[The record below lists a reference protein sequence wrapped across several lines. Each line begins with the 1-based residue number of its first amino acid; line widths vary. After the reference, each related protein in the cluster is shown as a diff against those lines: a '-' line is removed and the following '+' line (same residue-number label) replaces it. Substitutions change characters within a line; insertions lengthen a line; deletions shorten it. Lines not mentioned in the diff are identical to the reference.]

1 LYEVTLSVLAD
12 FTQEPVHEE
21 KTASMDETFESTLPD
36 EDELMGLK
44 WTSAPFR
51 RALCFQARFAVGAA
65 PVGPPSCQA
74 RLPGDVC
81 ESCKKKRDMCPQK
94 KLITMMW
101 TTMSKLS
108 MRNRHPPDLL
118 VEDEGH
124 LVVNSSTLSVDDP
137 ATWDVAE
144 REQQQRELSDQ
155 LWKKDTVNHGQSCSI
170 DSWEH
175 VEMLTY
181 IHIA

>member
-1 LYEVTLSVLAD
+1 
-12 FTQEPVHEE
+12 
-21 KTASMDETFESTLPD
+21 
-36 EDELMGLK
+36 
-44 WTSAPFR
+44 
-51 RALCFQARFAVGAA
+51 
-65 PVGPPSCQA
+65 
-74 RLPGDVC
+74 
-81 ESCKKKRDMCPQK
+81 MCPQK